1 MRRLEFVQAIVLSI
15 AWPLIVCAQQVAP
28 RSRIA
33 KLGVLWHGDSENDLV
48 KTYRDVLIRTLSGLG
63 YVEGKSVQF
72 LQRYSSEPLRLR
84 ELAKELVDQA
94 PDVIITSSDLAAIEL
109 KRATTTIPIVFATSP
124 NPVRSG
130 LVESLARPGGN
141 VTGLSII
148 VDDLAAKRLS
158 LFKEAVP
165 SLRRIALLADP
176 KWSGFALDLSSNS
189 DAAKALGL
197 ELRLVEVPS
206 AEVIAQTFSAIAQ
219 NGFDGA
225 IATGAM
231 ALLEG
236 ARIGASA
243 LSEKMPTT
251 SGAAES
257 VPYGLLMSYGID
269 FSDLFRRAAGYVD
282 KILKGARP
290 ADLPVEQPTR
300 FKLVINLK
308 VARALGLNIPRSLL
322 ASADDVIE

>member
-1 MRRLEFVQAIVLSI
+1 MRRRGFVRAVVLSI
-15 AWPLIVCAQQVAP
+15 ALPPMVSAQQIAP
-28 RSRIA
+28 ISKIV
-33 KLGVLWHGDSENDLV
+33 KIGVLWHGDSENKLI
-48 KTYRDVLIRTLSGLG
+48 KTYRDVLIGNLSGLG
-63 YVEGKSVQF
+63 YVEGKSAQF
-72 LQRYSSEPLRLR
+72 LQRYSSQSLLHEF
-84 ELAKELVDQA
+84 AKEVVDQA
-94 PDVIITSSDLAAIEL
+94 PDVIITSSDLGAVEL

-141 VTGLSII
+141 ITGLSII
-148 VDDLAAKRLS
+148 VDDLAGKRLS

-176 KWSGFALDLSSNS
+176 KWSGFALDLSSNLQ
-189 DAAKALGL
+189 AAKALGL

-206 AEVIAQTFSAIAQ
+206 PEAIAQTFSAIAKD
-219 NGFDGA
+219 GFDGA

-251 SGAAES
+251 SGAAS
-257 VPYGLLMSYGID
+257 NPC
-269 FSDLFRRAAGYVD
+269 
-282 KILKGARP
+282 
-290 ADLPVEQPTR
+290 PT
-300 FKLVINLK
+300 VC
-308 VARALGLNIPRSLL
+308 
-322 ASADDVIE
+322 

>member
-1 MRRLEFVQAIVLSI
+1 MRRLEFLQAAAVLTT
-15 AWPLIVCAQQVAP
+15 WPLTVRAQQVSP
-28 RSRIA
+28 RSRIV
-33 KLGVLWHGDSENDLV
+33 KLGVLWHGDSETEPT
-48 KTYRDVLIRTLSGLG
+48 KTYAEALTRTLSGLG
-63 YVEGKSVQF
+63 YVEGKSVQI

-84 ELAKELVDQA
+84 ELAKALVDQA
-94 PDVIITSSDLAAIEL
+94 PDVIVTSSDLAAIEL
-109 KRATTTIPIVFATSP
+109 QQATTTIPIIFATSP

-130 LVESLARPGGN
+130 LVKSLASPGGN
-141 VTGLSII
+141 ITGLSIM
-148 VDDLAAKRLS
+148 VDDLAGKRLS
-158 LFKEAVP
+158 YFRQAVP

-176 KWSGFALDLSSNS
+176 KWSGFSLDISANS
-189 DAAKALGL
+189 QAAKALDL
-197 ELRLVEVPS
+197 ELRVVEVPS
-206 AEVIAQTFSAIAQ
+206 PEAIARTFSSIAKE
-219 NGFDGA
+219 GFDGA

-243 LSEKMPTT
+243 LSEKIPTT

-282 KILKGARP
+282 KIIRGARP

-308 VARALGLNIPRSLL
+308 VAKALGLKLPPMLL
-322 ASADDVIE
+322 AVADELIE